1 MGTRAAL
8 EGDMKRLSVWLLAFV
23 LLAGCWEK
31 EEEATQSLIRPVRGT
46 EISDLSSLHD
56 RYFVGT
62 ARAAREVSLAFRV
75 PGSVVGVDV
84 QVGDLVTKGAV
95 IAALDPAPY
104 QAEVDRLTAELE
116 SAQATFENAKL
127 QTDRQR
133 SLVEKDVAAQ
143 ATLDRFVAGETS
155 AQAAINSVQGAL
167 DRATLD
173 LTYTSLAA
181 PFDGRV
187 VAKYIEDFE
196 EVAAQTP
203 VLRILDAEH
212 IEVVIDIP
220 ERYIALIP
228 HIEDITVT
236 FDALGDVVLPA
247 EISEIGSEASAT
259 TRTFPVTLIME
270 QPEDAIVLPGMA
282 GRVRGKP
289 KEGHEPFDAIMV
301 PASAVFVPEGET
313 DPHVWVFDT
322 GSETVTARK
331 VSLGTPR
338 SQGVAVSEGLEFGDV
353 VVTAGA
359 NSLREGQKVSL
370 LSEDT
375 D

>member
-1 MGTRAAL
+1 
-8 EGDMKRLSVWLLAFV
+8 MKRLSVGLFAFLLLTA
-23 LLAGCWEK
+23 CWEK
-31 EEEATQSLIRPVRGT
+31 EEETTEAVIRPVRAT

-75 PGSVVGVDV
+75 PGNVVGVDV
-84 QVGDLVTKGAV
+84 QVGDLVEKGDV
-95 IAALDPAPY
+95 VAALDPAPY
-104 QAEVDRLTAELE
+104 QAEVDRLTAELA

-133 SLVEKDVAAQ
+133 SLVEKEVAAQ

-173 LTYTSLAA
+173 LTYTSLVA

-228 HIEDITVT
+228 HVEDITVT

-259 TRTFPVTLIME
+259 TRTFPVTLIMQ
-270 QPEDAIVLPGMA
+270 QPEGSLVLPGMA

-322 GSETVTARK
+322 GSETVSARK
-331 VSLGTPR
+331 VALGTPR

-370 LSEDT
+370 LAEDEE
-375 D
+375 

>member
-1 MGTRAAL
+1 
-8 EGDMKRLSVWLLAFV
+8 MKRFSIGLAVFLV
-23 LLAGCWEK
+23 LAACWEK
-31 EEEATQSLIRPVRGT
+31 EEETAETVIRPVRTT
-46 EISDLSSLHD
+46 EIADLSSIHD

-75 PGSVVGVDV
+75 PGNVVGVNV
-84 QVGDLVTKGAV
+84 QVGDPVANGDV
-95 IAALDPAPY
+95 VAALDPAPF

-116 SAQATFENAKL
+116 SAQATFDNAKL

-155 AQAAINSVQGAL
+155 ARAAINSVQGAL

-228 HIEDITVT
+228 HIEDITVS
-236 FDALGDVVLPA
+236 FDALGDVTLPA

-259 TRTFPVTLIME
+259 TRTFPVTLKMK
-270 QPEDAIVLPGMA
+270 QPEGSPVLPGMS

-289 KEGHEPFDAIMV
+289 KEGYEPFDSIMV

-322 GSETVTARK
+322 SSETVGARK
-331 VSLGTPR
+331 ITLGTPR
-338 SQGVAVSEGLEFGDV
+338 SQGVAVSEGLDFGDV
-353 VVTAGA
+353 IVTAGA

-370 LSEDT
+370 LSEDAE
-375 D
+375 

>member
-1 MGTRAAL
+1 
-8 EGDMKRLSVWLLAFV
+8 MKRFSVWFFAF
-23 LLAGCWEK
+23 LSLAGCWEK
-31 EEEATQSLIRPVRGT
+31 EEETAETVVRPVRAT

-75 PGSVVGVDV
+75 PGNVVGVDV
-84 QVGDLVTKGAV
+84 QVGDLVAKGDV
-95 IAALDPAPY
+95 VAALDPAPY
-104 QAEVDRLTAELE
+104 QAEVDRLSAELE

-173 LTYTSLAA
+173 LTYTSLTA

-196 EVAAQTP
+196 EVAAQSP

-236 FDALGDVVLPA
+236 FDALGDVILPA

-270 QPEDAIVLPGMA
+270 QPEDSLVLPGMA
-282 GRVRGKP
+282 GRVSGQP
-289 KEGHEPFDAIMV
+289 KEGHEPFDAITV

-313 DPHVWVFDT
+313 DPHVWVFDAT
-322 GSETVTARK
+322 SETVTARK
-331 VSLGTPR
+331 VALGTPR

-370 LSEDT
+370 LSEDSE
-375 D
+375 